1 MLLKRLEAENFT
13 VFKDLKVDFSNGIN
27 IFIGENGTG
36 KTHLMKILYAAT
48 QAARHDVSFTNKL
61 VRLFKPDNMEIHRL
75 LSRAQG
81 NTKSN
86 VTIFADDGA
95 NISVGF
101 HNKTKK
107 QEGLVSGKEEWE
119 KKFPDIIATFILAKE
134 ILSNSWNLESAV
146 NKNNVDFDDSY
157 IDIIASVKIDISK
170 GRDTDKNK
178 KYLNILRQITKASVL
193 VEKER
198 FYLKPGSYAKVEF
211 PLVAEGIRKVA
222 LLWQLIKNGTLENGS
237 ILFWDEPEANI
248 NPINIPI
255 IVDLLLELQKDGV
268 QIFISTHDYIL
279 AKYFAIRKK

>member
-1 MLLKRLEAENFT
+1 MGGALAMLLKRLEAENFT

-107 QEGLVSGKEEWE
+107 
-119 KKFPDIIATFILAKE
+119 
-134 ILSNSWNLESAV
+134 
-146 NKNNVDFDDSY
+146 
-157 IDIIASVKIDISK
+157 
-170 GRDTDKNK
+170 
-178 KYLNILRQITKASVL
+178 
-193 VEKER
+193 
-198 FYLKPGSYAKVEF
+198 
-211 PLVAEGIRKVA
+211 
-222 LLWQLIKNGTLENGS
+222 
-237 ILFWDEPEANI
+237 
-248 NPINIPI
+248 
-255 IVDLLLELQKDGV
+255 
-268 QIFISTHDYIL
+268 
-279 AKYFAIRKK
+279 